1 MSEAE
6 FNLLLDAV
14 RTEIEAVA
22 DDDLHGQAMMFAPIP
37 MAAND
42 NDGVWPMVPF
52 PDGWQA
58 SC

>member
-6 FNLLLDAV
+6 LDLLLEAV
-14 RTEIEAVA
+14 RTEIEVEAE
-22 DDDLHGQAMMFAPIP
+22 DDLHAQAMFFAPIP

-42 NDGVWPMVPF
+42 NDMTWPLVPF
-52 PDGWQA
+52 PDGWTA